1 MSRHRKAAQGSPLR
15 NQLEALDDARNLA
28 EGRLPEESLAPV
40 TAVLERAS
48 GRRSLSS
55 EHTVVGF
62 FGATGSGKSSLFNA
76 VTGQPLASVAARRPT
91 TSEPLAAVWG
101 TENSEPL
108 LDWLEVTQR
117 HVMPEEN
124 LASEN
129 KRNNKS
135 VPGGVILLDLPD
147 FDSTALQ
154 HRDVVERLAGQ
165 VDVLVWVLDPQK
177 YADAALHHD
186 FLRPLASHGA
196 VTMVVLNQ
204 IDKLAEK
211 EVKPVL
217 ASLQGILADDGL
229 KKVSIRTTS
238 ATTGD
243 GVSELRGAIRAFADQ
258 RSAASERLAADA
270 SAAAK
275 ALESSAGQDD
285 QRGGKI
291 SEPDKA
297 ERRSLTA
304 ALAKAS
310 SVDVVV
316 DAVEHSYRRRAHAG
330 TGWPV
335 TRWLGRFRRDPL
347 RRLNL
352 HREDINPLVNRTSL
366 PQAGPA
372 QLAQA
377 DSAVRTFGDRASE
390 GIPQPWRAA
399 VTRAARSNAEA
410 LPDSLDQAIAGA
422 DLGAQKKSWW
432 WPLVGMI
439 QWLALTAALAGL
451 LWLTVIFAAGYF
463 QFSLGPTP
471 EVEGFPVPTLLV
483 VTGLLLGVVLSVLSA
498 VVARFEARRRARRA
512 RRKLTA
518 AIGTVAEQ
526 AVVAPVTAEITRY
539 NNFRDALARAMS
551 GR

>member
-1 MSRHRKAAQGSPLR
+1 MSRHRRSAQGSPLR
-15 NQLEALDDARNLA
+15 AQLEALDEARNLA
-28 EGRLPEESLAPV
+28 EGRLPEEALDKARG
-40 TAVLERAS
+40 VLERAS

-76 VTGQPLASVAARRPT
+76 VTGQTLASVAARRPT

-101 TENSEPL
+101 AENSEPL
-108 LDWLEVTQR
+108 LDWLEVPHR
-117 HVMPEEN
+117 HVMPSDDAPEN
-124 LASEN
+124 RSSKNA
-129 KRNNKS
+129 
-135 VPGGVILLDLPD
+135 PGGIILLDLPD

-196 VTMVVLNQ
+196 VTLVVLNQ

-211 EVKPVL
+211 EVKPVV
-217 ASLQGILADDGL
+217 ASLRGILADDGL
-229 KKVSIRTTS
+229 KKVTIRTTS

-243 GVSELRGAIRAFADQ
+243 GVSELRDAIRAFADQ
-258 RSAASERLAADA
+258 RSAATERLAADA
-270 SAAAK
+270 AAAAK
-275 ALESSAGQDD
+275 VLGSSAEQSSENAA
-285 QRGGKI
+285 RKV
-291 SEPDKA
+291 SEPNKA
-297 ERRSLTA
+297 ECRRLTSD
-304 ALAKAS
+304 LAGAS

-352 HREDINPLVNRTSL
+352 HREDVNPLVNRTSL
-366 PQAGPA
+366 PHAGPA
-372 QLAQA
+372 QRAQA
-377 DSAVRTFGDRASE
+377 DSAVRRFGEEAGN
-390 GIPQPWRAA
+390 GIPQPWKTAL
-399 VTRAARSNAEA
+399 TRAARSNSET
-410 LPDSLDQAIAGA
+410 LPDSLDQAIAGT

-432 WPLVGMI
+432 WPLVGTI
-439 QWLALTAALAGL
+439 QWLALAAALAGL
-451 LWLTVIFAAGYF
+451 LWLSAIFAAGYF

-483 VTGLLLGVVLSVLSA
+483 ATGLVLGIVLSILSA
-498 VVARFEARRRARRA
+498 VIARFEAKRRARRA
-512 RRKLTA
+512 RKKLTT
-518 AIGTVAEQ
+518 AIGTVANSE
-526 AVVAPVTAEITRY
+526 VVAPVTAEISRY
-539 NNFRDALARAMS
+539 NNFRDALARAGG